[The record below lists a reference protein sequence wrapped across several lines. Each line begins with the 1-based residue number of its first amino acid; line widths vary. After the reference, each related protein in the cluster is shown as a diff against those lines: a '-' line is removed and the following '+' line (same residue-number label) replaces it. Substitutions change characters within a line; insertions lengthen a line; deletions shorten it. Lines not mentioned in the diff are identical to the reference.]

1 MAGVLLKHTEWN
13 VDDIDEFV
21 YKIAVAAK
29 DEEAEKMKEKGT
41 THKKAN
47 RKFGMPKL
55 ANNWVLYKNNT
66 TNLVGLVK
74 EATSEE
80 AKQSIGQIIEYGS
93 DRYFVKINAVVQG
106 EAVEKTITVDGP
118 TLRNKKL
125 FYDAVISKASVWIPE
140 MKPADFEEIMR
151 RKYEAREKSS
161 NYVEE
166 AEEDLR
172 FIKHFKNYISEEK
185 AYTTKKEPAY

>member
-1 MAGVLLKHTEWN
+1 MSAALCITYAGSGQRDDYCTSIAGVLLKHTEWN
-13 VDDIDEFV
+13 VDDIDDFV

-29 DEEAEKMKEKGT
+29 DEEAVKRKRKGT
-41 THKKAN
+41 THKKAS

-55 ANNWVLYKNNT
+55 AEVIGCSTKTIATIFSWIGVQ
-66 TNLVGLVK
+66 

-125 FYDAVISKASVWIPE
+125 FYDSVISKASVWIPE
-140 MKPADFEEIMR
+140 MKATDFEEIMR
-151 RKYEAREKSS
+151 RKYEARELS
-161 NYVEE
+161 
-166 AEEDLR
+166 L
-172 FIKHFKNYISEEK
+172 IHI
-185 AYTTKKEPAY
+185 

>member
-1 MAGVLLKHTEWN
+1 
-13 VDDIDEFV
+13 
-21 YKIAVAAK
+21 
-29 DEEAEKMKEKGT
+29 
-41 THKKAN
+41 
-47 RKFGMPKL
+47 MPKL
-55 ANNWVLYKNNT
+55 AEIIGCSTKTIATIFSWIGVQ
-66 TNLVGLVK
+66 

-140 MKPADFEEIMR
+140 MR
-151 RKYEAREKSS
+151 
-161 NYVEE
+161 
-166 AEEDLR
+166 
-172 FIKHFKNYISEEK
+172 
-185 AYTTKKEPAY
+185 